1 MYIVYNYVWFFLY
14 IGIII
19 ACLIVNYLNRQFLP
33 HYFRYFQLLFI
44 IVIIFE
50 TLGEIYK
57 DFSIIILVIR
67 SGKILK
73 YFKVNT
79 SFLDHFYQP
88 VELTL
93 LSIVYKSAIKS
104 YTFQKIV
111 IYIILVF
118 WFVALGYSF
127 FVEGIFNENKF
138 SFFLGSFI
146 VIIYSYRYIF
156 ELYTSPP
163 AMVNLL
169 TIPFFWI
176 VTANLFY
183 YYGIYFYMGLESFI
197 TNEAMRDKLKVIN
210 MALNYALYILYL
222 IGFSCRKIFKYTY

>member
-169 TIPFFWI
+169 TIPFSG
-176 VTANLFY
+176 LLRQ
-183 YYGIYFYMGLESFI
+183 IYFIIMEFTFI
-197 TNEAMRDKLKVIN
+197 WA
-210 MALNYALYILYL
+210 
-222 IGFSCRKIFKYTY
+222 